1 MGKFRKKSVV
11 IEAFQLNERGLI
23 AEDWFWDAVTR
34 NDIITHCF
42 GKHYPDPA
50 WCEIKTLEGTMI
62 ANAGDYIIQGVNG
75 EIYPCKAD
83 IFQKT
88 YTEDNTKTNADRI
101 RAMSDEEMAQEM
113 IFFCPTDTV
122 FKGTETYEKPHYTGL
137 DGCYYST
144 SEELVVANLEWL
156 QRLPKG
162 E

>member
-1 MGKFRKKSVV
+1 MAKFRKKPVV
-11 IEAFQLNERGLI
+11 IEAFRLNERGLI
-23 AEDWFWDAVTR
+23 AEDWFGDAVTR

-62 ANAGDYIIQGVNG
+62 ANAGDYIIKGVNG

-88 YTEDNTKTNADRI
+88 YTENNTKTNADRI
-101 RAMSDEEMAQEM
+101 RDMNDEELKEF
-113 IFFCPTDTV
+113 ICSILKCEFCK
-122 FKGTETYEKPHYTGL
+122 FERWGK
-137 DGCYYST
+137 C
-144 SEELVVANLEWL
+144 ELLEWL
-156 QRLPKG
+156 KQSPEG